1 MPTLEQTVEQL
12 ARRAS
17 QRFYGKYRG
26 VVTDNDDPQD
36 LGRIKAQVPAVM
48 GETEVGWALP
58 SFPFIGDGHGFFMLP
73 EVGSMVWVE
82 FEAGNADFPIW
93 SGVFLAESQSKPDE
107 GDVSVRVIVSKN
119 GHKVV
124 LSDDEDKIVVDHASG
139 GTIEMT
145 RSEITISLKGSKM
158 VMSSTSISFNDGV
171 VKIGPGGV
179 SLAQG
184 AMTLG
189 TPPL

>member
-12 ARRAS
+12 ARTAA
-17 QRFYGKYRG
+17 QRFYGKHRG
-26 VVTDNDDPQD
+26 IVTDNNDPEK

-73 EVGSMVWVE
+73 EVDSMVWIE
-82 FEAGNADFPIW
+82 FEAGNPDFPIW
-93 SGVFLAESQSKPDE
+93 SGGFLAENQSKPDD
-107 GDVSVRVIVSKN
+107 GDVAVRVIVSKK

-124 LSDDEDKIVVDHASG
+124 LSDDEDKVVVKHASG

-145 RSEITISLKGSKM
+145 ASEITISLSGSKM
-158 VMSSTSISFNDGV
+158 VMSATSISFNDGV

-189 TPPL
+189 TPPA

>member
-12 ARRAS
+12 ARTAA
-17 QRFYGKYRG
+17 QRFYGKHRG
-26 VVTDNDDPQD
+26 IVTDNNDPD
-36 LGRIKAQVPAVM
+36 GIGRIKVQVPSVM

-58 SFPFIGDGHGFFMLP
+58 AFPFIGDGHGFFMLP
-73 EVGSMVWVE
+73 EVDSMVWVE
-82 FEAGNADFPIW
+82 FEAGNPDFPIW
-93 SGVFLAESQSKPDE
+93 SGGFLTQNQSRPDP
-107 GDVSVRVIVSKN
+107 GDVAVRVIVSKN
-119 GHKVV
+119 SHKVV
-124 LSDDEDKIVVDHASG
+124 LDDDADKIVVEHSSG

-145 RSEITISLKGSKM
+145 ASEITVSVGGSKM
-158 VMSSTSISFNDGV
+158 VMSTTSISFNDGV

-189 TPPL
+189 VPPV

>member
-12 ARRAS
+12 ARTAT

-26 VVTDNDDPQD
+26 VVTDNKDDKD
-36 LGRIKAQVPAVM
+36 LGRIKAQVPSVM

-58 SFPFIGDGHGFFMLP
+58 VFPFIGDGHGFFMLP
-73 EVGSMVWVE
+73 EVGSMVWIE
-82 FEAGNADFPIW
+82 FEAGNPDFPIW
-93 SGVFLAESQSKPDE
+93 SGGFLTENQSKPED

-119 GHKVV
+119 SHKVV
-124 LSDDEDKIVVDHASG
+124 LDDKDDRIVVEHSG
-139 GTIEMT
+139 GASIEMT
-145 RSEITISLKGSKM
+145 ASEITISLSGSKM
-158 VMSSTSISFNDGV
+158 VMSATSISFNDGV

-189 TPPL
+189 TPPV